1 VSNLF
6 QQILGNVTTRIMFLI
21 YMSIIGIT
29 AFFIIFGYV
38 NQLNLY
44 EVKEYEKL
52 QALTSSLAINVD
64 GDIHSQLMNE
74 TKWQGDI
81 LKIDDNPNYLKIHSM
96 LKEAHEENNL
106 SSALYTIQYDED
118 EMLFHYGVRSDTF
131 VDFRNQYEMFPEVLL
146 EKMDV
151 GGIIPRY
158 KTENGEWLSAF
169 FPIKNSTGET
179 VALLEA
185 DVEFGH
191 FRKMVFNQY
200 KNQALISLVVILI
213 MALILIPY
221 ARRILREE
229 DKTTQ
234 SILEQNR
241 VIALKNRDIT
251 DSINYARKIQE
262 SLLPHTEQIQDAL
275 PNSFVYYKPR
285 DIVSGDFYWF
295 KEIEGKLL
303 LSAVDCTG
311 HGVPG
316 ALMSMIGFSKL
327 NEISHNKNA
336 DPGYILEKLDE
347 GVREALSS
355 KRYDNESKDGMDM
368 ALCSFDT
375 KRKKVQ
381 YSGAFRPLIK
391 INGESIEEIKGN
403 RYPIGGGSSYVKN
416 GFTTHEF
423 DITEGDC
430 FYMFSDGFPD
440 QFGGPKDKKFMN
452 KKFKQLLCEIQK
464 LSPQEQM
471 FRLETEL
478 NNWKGDTEQVDDV
491 LVIGVC
497 F

>member
-1 VSNLF
+1 
-6 QQILGNVTTRIMFLI
+6 MFLI

-29 AFFIIFGYV
+29 TFFIIFGYI

-52 QALTSSLAINVD
+52 QALASSLAINVD
-64 GDIHSQLMNE
+64 GDLHNKLME
-74 TKWQGDI
+74 DHPWKDDI
-81 LKIDDNPNYLKIHSM
+81 VSTDENPQYLEIHSM
-96 LKEAHEENNL
+96 LRKAQEKNNL
-106 SSALYTIQYDED
+106 NTALYTIVYNSDE
-118 EMLFHYGVRSDTF
+118 EIFYYGVRSDTN
-131 VDFRNQYEMFPEVLL
+131 VYFRHQYEMFPEILL
-146 EKMDV
+146 EKMNE
-151 GGIIPRY
+151 GGTIPRY
-158 KTENGEWLSAF
+158 RTENGEWLSAF
-169 FPIKNSTGET
+169 SPITDSNNKT
-179 VALLEA
+179 VGLLEA
-185 DVEFGH
+185 DVEFGY
-191 FRKMVFNQY
+191 FRDMVFNHY
-200 KNQALISLVVILI
+200 KTQALISLGVILL

-229 DKTTQ
+229 DKMTQ
-234 SILEQNR
+234 SIVEQNR

-262 SLLPHTEQIQDAL
+262 ALLPHTDQIQEAL

-295 KEIEGKLL
+295 QKIDGKLL

-327 NEISHNKNA
+327 NEISHKKNA

-347 GVREALSS
+347 GVREALST
-355 KRYDNESKDGMDM
+355 KRYNNESKDGMDM
-368 ALCSFDT
+368 ALCSFDL
-375 KRKKVQ
+375 KNMKVQ

-391 INGESIEEIKGN
+391 INGDNIEETKGN
-403 RYPIGGGSSYVKN
+403 RYPIGGGSSYVKD

-423 DITEGDC
+423 DINKGDS

-452 KKFKQLLCEIQK
+452 KKFKALLQEIQY
-464 LSPQEQM
+464 LSPKEQIT
-471 FRLETEL
+471 RLDTALVNWRGETEQL
-478 NNWKGDTEQVDDV
+478 DDI

>member
-1 VSNLF
+1 
-6 QQILGNVTTRIMFLI
+6 
-21 YMSIIGIT
+21 MSIIGIT
-29 AFFIIFGYV
+29 TFFIVFGYI

-44 EVKEYEKL
+44 EEEEYEKL
-52 QALTSSLAINVD
+52 QALASSLAINID
-64 GDIHSQLMNE
+64 GDQHYKMME
-74 TKWQGDI
+74 EAEWQVDI
-81 LKIDDNPNYLKIHSM
+81 TSVDENQDYFKIHSM
-96 LKEAHEENNL
+96 LKEAHEKNNL
-106 SSALYTIQYDED
+106 NSALYTLVYDED
-118 EMLFHYGVRSDTF
+118 EMVFRYGVRSDDF
-131 VDFRNQYEMFPEVLL
+131 IDFRNLYEMFPEVLL
-146 EKMDV
+146 EKMDI
-151 GGIIPRY
+151 GGTIPRY
-158 KTENGEWLSAF
+158 RTENGEWLSAF
-169 FPIKNSTGET
+169 FPITDSNNKT
-179 VALLEA
+179 VGLLEA

-191 FRKMVFNQY
+191 FRDMVFNQY
-200 KNQALISLVVILI
+200 KTQALISLAVILL
-213 MALILIPY
+213 MALLLIPY

-229 DKTTQ
+229 DKMTQ
-234 SILEQNR
+234 SIVEKNR
-241 VIALKNRDIT
+241 VIELKNRDIT

-262 SLLPHTEQIQDAL
+262 ALLPHTEQIQEAL

-295 KEIEGKLL
+295 KEIDGKIL

-327 NEISHNKNA
+327 NAISHKKNS

-355 KRYDNESKDGMDM
+355 KRYDQESKDGMDM
-368 ALCSFDT
+368 ALCSFDL
-375 KRKKVQ
+375 KNKKMQ

-391 INGESIEEIKGN
+391 INGENIEETKGN
-403 RYPIGGGSSYVKN
+403 RYPIGGGSSYIKN

-423 DITEGDC
+423 DINKGDC

-452 KKFKQLLCEIQK
+452 KKFKALLQEIQS
-464 LSPQEQM
+464 LSPKEQM
-471 FRLETEL
+471 FRLDTEL
-478 NNWKGDTEQVDDV
+478 QNWRGETEQVDDI

>member
-1 VSNLF
+1 
-6 QQILGNVTTRIMFLI
+6 MFLI

-29 AFFIIFGYV
+29 TFFIIFGYI

-52 QALTSSLAINVD
+52 QALASSLAINVD
-64 GDIHSQLMNE
+64 GDIHNKLME
-74 TKWQGDI
+74 DHPWKDDI
-81 LKIDDNPNYLKIHSM
+81 VSTDENPQYLEIHSM
-96 LKEAHEENNL
+96 LRKAQNKNNL
-106 SSALYTIQYDED
+106 NTALYTIVYNSDE
-118 EMLFHYGVRSDTF
+118 EIFYYGIRSDTN
-131 VDFRNQYEMFPEVLL
+131 VYFRHQYEMFPEILL
-146 EKMDV
+146 EKMNE
-151 GGIIPRY
+151 GGTIPRY
-158 KTENGEWLSAF
+158 RTENGEWLSAF
-169 FPIKNSTGET
+169 FPITDSNNKT
-179 VALLEA
+179 VGLLEA

-191 FRKMVFNQY
+191 FREMVFNQY
-200 KNQALISLVVILI
+200 KAQALISLVVILL
-213 MALILIPY
+213 MALLLIPY

-229 DKTTQ
+229 DKITQ
-234 SILEQNR
+234 SIVEQNR

-251 DSINYARKIQE
+251 DSINYARRIQE

-295 KEIEGKLL
+295 KEIDGKLL

-327 NEISHNKNA
+327 NEISHKNNA

-347 GVREALSS
+347 GVREALST
-355 KRYDNESKDGMDM
+355 KRYNHESKDGMDM
-368 ALCSFDT
+368 ALCSFDL
-375 KRKKVQ
+375 KNKKVQ

-391 INGESIEEIKGN
+391 INGENIEETKGN
-403 RYPIGGGSSYVKN
+403 RYPIGGGSSYIKN

-423 DITEGDC
+423 DINKGDC

-452 KKFKQLLCEIQK
+452 KKFKALLQEIQS
-464 LSPQEQM
+464 LSPKEQI
-471 FRLETEL
+471 FRLDTEL
-478 NNWKGDTEQVDDV
+478 GNWRGETDQVDDI

>member
-1 VSNLF
+1 
-6 QQILGNVTTRIMFLI
+6 
-21 YMSIIGIT
+21 MSIIGIT
-29 AFFIIFGYV
+29 TFFIIFGYI

-52 QALTSSLAINVD
+52 QALASSLAINVD
-64 GDIHSQLMNE
+64 GDVHSNLME
-74 TKWQGDI
+74 AHPWKDDI
-81 LKIDDNPNYLKIHSM
+81 VSIDENPQYLEIHSM
-96 LKEAHEENNL
+96 LSKAHEKNNL
-106 SSALYTIQYDED
+106 NTALYTIVYNPDE
-118 EMLFHYGVRSDTF
+118 EIFYYGVRSDTS
-131 VDFRNQYEMFPEVLL
+131 VYFRHQYEMFPEVLL
-146 EKMDV
+146 EKMDI
-151 GGIIPRY
+151 GGTIPRY
-158 KTENGEWLSAF
+158 RTENGEWLSAF
-169 FPIKNSTGET
+169 FPITNSNNET

-191 FRKMVFNQY
+191 FRDMVFNQY
-200 KNQALISLVVILI
+200 KTQALISLGVILL
-213 MALILIPY
+213 MALLLIPY
-221 ARRILREE
+221 ARRILKQE
-229 DKTTQ
+229 DKVTQ

-262 SLLPHTEQIQDAL
+262 SLLPHTEQIQEAL

-295 KEIEGKLL
+295 KEIDGKLL

-327 NEISHNKNA
+327 NEISHKQNA
-336 DPGYILEKLDE
+336 NPGFILEKLDE
-347 GVREALSS
+347 GVREALST
-355 KRYDNESKDGMDM
+355 KRYDHESKDGMDM
-368 ALCSFDT
+368 ALCTFDIQN
-375 KRKKVQ
+375 KKVQ
-381 YSGAFRPLIK
+381 FAGAFRPLVK
-391 INGESIEEIKGN
+391 INGDTIEEIKGN
-403 RYPIGGGSSYVKN
+403 RYPIGGGSSYVKD

-423 DITEGDC
+423 DINEGDC

-452 KKFKQLLCEIQK
+452 KKFKALLQEIQT
-464 LSPQEQM
+464 LSPNEQLS
-471 FRLETEL
+471 RLDSALE
-478 NNWKGDTEQVDDV
+478 NWRGDTEQVDDV

>member
-1 VSNLF
+1 
-6 QQILGNVTTRIMFLI
+6 
-21 YMSIIGIT
+21 MSIIGVT
-29 AFFIIFGYV
+29 TFFIIFGYI

-52 QALTSSLAINVD
+52 QALASSLAINID
-64 GDIHSQLMNE
+64 GDQHSRLME
-74 TKWQGDI
+74 EAKWSKNI
-81 LKIDDNPNYLKIHSM
+81 NNVDDNKDYQQIHLM
-96 LKEAHEENNL
+96 LNEAHRKNNL
-106 SSALYTIQYDED
+106 NDVLYTIVYNED
-118 EMLFHYGVRSDTF
+118 EMVFRYGVRSDSF
-131 VDFRNQYEMFPEVLL
+131 IDYRNLYEMFPEILL
-146 EKMDV
+146 EKMDE
-151 GGIIPRY
+151 GGTIPRY

-169 FPIKNSTGET
+169 FPIKDSNNKT

-191 FRKMVFNQY
+191 FREKVFNQY
-200 KNQALISLVVILI
+200 KTQALISLGVILL

-229 DKTTQ
+229 DKMTQ
-234 SILEQNR
+234 SIVEQNR

-262 SLLPHTEQIQDAL
+262 SLLPHTDQIQEAL

-295 KEIEGKLL
+295 QEIDGKLL
-303 LSAVDCTG
+303 LAAVDCTG

-327 NEISHNKNA
+327 NEISHKNNA

-347 GVREALSS
+347 GVREALST
-355 KRYDNESKDGMDM
+355 KRYNHESKDGMDM
-368 ALCSFDT
+368 ALCSFDL
-375 KRKKVQ
+375 KNKKVQ

-391 INGESIEEIKGN
+391 INGESIEVTKGD
-403 RYPIGGGSSYVKN
+403 RYPIGGGSSYVKD

-423 DITEGDC
+423 DIHKGDC

-452 KKFKQLLCEIQK
+452 KKFKALLQEIQS
-464 LSPQEQM
+464 LSPKEQM
-471 FRLETEL
+471 FRLDTEL
-478 NNWKGDTEQVDDV
+478 QNWRGETEQVDDI

>member
-1 VSNLF
+1 
-6 QQILGNVTTRIMFLI
+6 
-21 YMSIIGIT
+21 MSIIGIT

-38 NQLNLY
+38 NQLKLY
-44 EVKEYEKL
+44 EEKEYEKL
-52 QALTSSLAINVD
+52 QALASSLAINID
-64 GDIHSQLMNE
+64 GDLHNQLMADHPWKDGIVTFDE
-74 TKWQGDI
+74 
-81 LKIDDNPNYLKIHSM
+81 NPEYLKIHAM
-96 LKEAHEENNL
+96 LSKAHEKNNL
-106 SSALYTIQYDED
+106 NSALYTIVFNPDE
-118 EMLFHYGVRSDTF
+118 EIFYYGVRSDTN
-131 VDFRNQYEMFPEVLL
+131 VYFRHQYEMFPEVLL
-146 EKMDV
+146 EKMDI

-169 FPIKNSTGET
+169 FPIKNSKNET

-191 FRKMVFNQY
+191 FREMVFSQY
-200 KNQALISLVVILI
+200 KTQALISLAVILV

-241 VIALKNRDIT
+241 IIALKNRDIT

-262 SLLPHTEQIQDAL
+262 SLLPHTDQIQETL

-295 KEIEGKLL
+295 KEIEGKIL

-347 GVREALSS
+347 GVRDALST
-355 KRYDNESKDGMDM
+355 KRYDHESKDGMDM
-368 ALCSFDT
+368 ALCSFDI
-375 KRKKVQ
+375 KNSRVQ

-391 INGESIEEIKGN
+391 INGDNIEEIKGN
-403 RYPIGGGSSYVKN
+403 RYPIGGGSSYEKD

-423 DITEGDC
+423 DINKGDC

-452 KKFKQLLCEIQK
+452 KRFKQLLCEIQT

-471 FRLETEL
+471 NRLDDAFV
-478 NNWKGDTEQVDDV
+478 NWQGETEQVDDV

>member
-1 VSNLF
+1 
-6 QQILGNVTTRIMFLI
+6 MFLI
-21 YMSIIGIT
+21 YLSIIGIT
-29 AFFIIFGYV
+29 TFFIIFGYI

-52 QALTSSLAINVD
+52 QALASSLAINVD
-64 GDIHSQLMNE
+64 GDAHNKLMEDHLWKDDIVAINE
-74 TKWQGDI
+74 
-81 LKIDDNPNYLKIHSM
+81 NPQYLEIHSM
-96 LKEAHEENNL
+96 LKKAHDKNKLNTP
-106 SSALYTIQYDED
+106 LYTIVYNADE
-118 EMLFHYGVRSDTF
+118 EIFYYGVRSDTN
-131 VDFRNQYEMFPEVLL
+131 VYFRHQYEMFPEILL
-146 EKMDV
+146 EKMNE

-169 FPIKNSTGET
+169 SPITDSNNKT
-179 VALLEA
+179 VGLLEA

-191 FRKMVFNQY
+191 FRDMVFNQY
-200 KNQALISLVVILI
+200 KTQALISLAVILL

-229 DKTTQ
+229 DKMTQ
-234 SILEQNR
+234 SIVEQNR

-262 SLLPHTEQIQDAL
+262 SLLPHIEQIQEAL

-295 KEIEGKLL
+295 QEIDGKLL

-327 NEISHNKNA
+327 NEISHKNNP

-347 GVREALSS
+347 GVREALNT
-355 KRYDNESKDGMDM
+355 KRYDHESKDGMDM
-368 ALCSFDT
+368 ALCSFDL
-375 KRKKVQ
+375 KNKKVQ

-391 INGESIEEIKGN
+391 INGENIEETKGN
-403 RYPIGGGSSYVKN
+403 RYPIGGGSSYIKN

-423 DITEGDC
+423 DINEGDC

-452 KKFKQLLCEIQK
+452 KKFKELLQEIQSLLPK
-464 LSPQEQM
+464 EQI
-471 FRLETEL
+471 FRLDTEL
-478 NNWKGDTEQVDDV
+478 KNWKGETEQVDDI

>member
-1 VSNLF
+1 
-6 QQILGNVTTRIMFLI
+6 
-21 YMSIIGIT
+21 MSIIGIT
-29 AFFIIFGYV
+29 TFFIIFGYI

-52 QALTSSLAINVD
+52 QALASSLAINVD
-64 GDIHSQLMNE
+64 GDVHSNLME
-74 TKWQGDI
+74 AHPWKDDI
-81 LKIDDNPNYLKIHSM
+81 VSIDENPQYLEIHSM
-96 LKEAHEENNL
+96 LSKAHEKNNL
-106 SSALYTIQYDED
+106 NTALYTIVYNPDE
-118 EMLFHYGVRSDTF
+118 EIFYYGVRSDTS
-131 VDFRNQYEMFPEVLL
+131 VYFRHQYEMFPEVLL
-146 EKMDV
+146 EKMDI
-151 GGIIPRY
+151 GGTIPRY
-158 KTENGEWLSAF
+158 RTENGEWLSAF
-169 FPIKNSTGET
+169 FPITNSNNET

-191 FRKMVFNQY
+191 FRDMVFNQY
-200 KNQALISLVVILI
+200 KTQALISLGVILL
-213 MALILIPY
+213 MALLLIPY
-221 ARRILREE
+221 ARRILKQE
-229 DKTTQ
+229 DKVTQ

-262 SLLPHTEQIQDAL
+262 SLLPHTEQIQEAL

-295 KEIEGKLL
+295 KEIDGKLL

-327 NEISHNKNA
+327 NEISHKQNA
-336 DPGYILEKLDE
+336 NPGFILQKLDE
-347 GVREALSS
+347 GVREALST
-355 KRYDNESKDGMDM
+355 KRYDHESKDGMDM
-368 ALCSFDT
+368 ALCTFDIQN
-375 KRKKVQ
+375 KKVQ
-381 YSGAFRPLIK
+381 FAGAFRPLVK
-391 INGESIEEIKGN
+391 INGDTIEEIKGN
-403 RYPIGGGSSYVKN
+403 RYPIGGGSSYVKD

-423 DITEGDC
+423 DINEGDC

-452 KKFKQLLCEIQK
+452 KKFKALLQEIQT
-464 LSPQEQM
+464 LSPNEQLS
-471 FRLETEL
+471 RLDSALE
-478 NNWKGDTEQVDDV
+478 NWRGDTEQVDDV